1 MRTYAPLAAIA
12 FAALATTPVRAQTA
26 AEFQVCA
33 ACHSVGDVGNKI
45 EGPNLKGIVGRKVA
59 SQPGFKYSDAMKK
72 FAETHPVW
80 TEELLEDYIKNAEE
94 MVPGTSMNN
103 APTIRN
109 AKTRKAIVEFL
120 KAQK

>member
-1 MRTYAPLAAIA
+1 MKVYLSLGAIALAAFSIVPA
-12 FAALATTPVRAQTA
+12 RAQTA
-26 AEFQVCA
+26 PEFQVCA
-33 ACHSVGDVGNKI
+33 GCHSVGDAGNKI

-59 SQPGFKYSDAMKK
+59 AQPGFKYSDAMKK
-72 FAETHPVW
+72 FAESHPVW
-80 TEELLEDYIKNAEE
+80 TEALLGDYIKNAEE

-109 AKTRKAIVEFL
+109 AKTRAAIVEYL